1 MAIASSSVP
10 DRDESG
16 PRRPRSRR
24 LPGVAVGAVL
34 AGAVLTCCGSG
45 NAPVAL
51 APAKSTT
58 TSTTTTT
65 TLPPTTTTTD
75 PGLLPQTATE
85 PPVDASL
92 QTTLAPL
99 WTAIVSGSADPAL
112 GVFFPQTAYLQMKT
126 GLLPYPPSDYADR
139 LIAFYRL
146 DIAAYHQALGADAST
161 AKLLSVSASAADAAY
176 IPPGACENRVG
187 YWHLPGARFVYQ
199 VGGSVQSF
207 AVASLIS
214 WRGVWY
220 VVHLGPNP
228 RSQNIGTV
236 DQPAA
241 GPGVDGPPGGC

>member
-1 MAIASSSVP
+1 VWS
-10 DRDESG
+10 RHRSG
-16 PRRPRSRR
+16 PPRARTPWR
-24 LPGVAVGAVL
+24 APGVVLGALLVGAF
-34 AGAVLTCCGSG
+34 LTGCSSG
-45 NAPVAL
+45 Q
-51 APAKSTT
+51 APARSGPATSTS
-58 TSTTTTT
+58 STTTTT
-65 TLPPTTTTTD
+65 TIPPTTTTTTD

-85 PPVDASL
+85 PPIDASL
-92 QTTLAPL
+92 GTTLAPL

-112 GVFFPQTAYLQMKT
+112 SVFFPQTAYLQMKT
-126 GLLPYPPSDYADR
+126 GVLPYPASDYADR

-146 DIAAYHQALGADAST
+146 DIAAYHEALGADAAA

-176 IPPGACENRVG
+176 IPPGACENRIG

>member
-1 MAIASSSVP
+1 MAIASTPVP
-10 DRDESG
+10 TRDQPG
-16 PRRPRSRR
+16 RQRPRGGRW
-24 LPGVAVGAVL
+24 PAAAAGAVL
-34 AGAVLTCCGSG
+34 AAAILTGCASAK
-45 NAPVAL
+45 APVAL
-51 APAKSTT
+51 APATSTT

-65 TLPPTTTTTD
+65 TLAPTTTTTD

-99 WTAIVSGSADPAL
+99 WTAIVNGSADPAL
-112 GVFFPQTAYLQMKT
+112 SAFFPQTAYLQMKT
-126 GLLPYPPSDYADR
+126 GMLPDPASDYADR

-146 DIAAYHQALGADAST
+146 DIAAYHQALGADASS
-161 AKLLSVSASAADAAY
+161 AKLLSVSAAAADAAY
-176 IPPGACENRVG
+176 IPPGSCENLIG

-199 VGGSVQSF
+199 VGGSVESF

-228 RSQNIGTV
+228 RSQDIGTV
-236 DQPAA
+236 DQPAV